1 MTIPNNLLHTI
12 SFITAIVACVII
24 VKAFLNH
31 KQEDD
36 KNNLHLYYISG
47 ITIFII
53 IELATY
59 IFIHNDK
66 SSNLL
71 NTISFASTLSSIV
84 LSIVAIV
91 HGIVTS
97 RRSAEDVANSIK
109 ASQELKLSADNIKE
123 ISSSFSDSMSKSS
136 KEIET
141 SVSKVQ
147 DTIIFVDEELKKI
160 EKQFQELIRENKI
173 GFDKVSEKL
182 DGINEGSKESKRS
195 KKNKAPDRSDR
206 ENFLYSSSFAGCIAI
221 YACYESSKKTTNLNL
236 RDLSTE
242 VYQQYYYYA
251 YIVAASALSLLD
263 ANIDDAIVSNIQ
275 MSMSEDEINIL
286 KNKILKFNIED
297 NAEFVEEKKKLLKF
311 LNLDHS

>member
-91 HGIVTS
+91 HGIVTA

-136 KEIET
+136 KEIEN
-141 SVSKVQ
+141 SVIKVQ

-160 EKQFQELIRENKI
+160 EKQFQELIQENKI

-182 DGINEGSKESKRS
+182 DGINEGSKESEKSR
-195 KKNKAPDRSDR
+195 KNKVSDR
-206 ENFLYSSSFAGCIAI
+206 VNFLYSSSFAGCIAI

-242 VYQQYYYYA
+242 LYQQYYYYA

-275 MSMSEDEINIL
+275 MSMTEVEINIL